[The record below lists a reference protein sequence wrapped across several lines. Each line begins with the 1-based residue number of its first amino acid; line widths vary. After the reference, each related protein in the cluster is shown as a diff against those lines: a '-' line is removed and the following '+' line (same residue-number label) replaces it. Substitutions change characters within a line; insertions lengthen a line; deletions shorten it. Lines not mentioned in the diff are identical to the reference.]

1 MSWSREIESI
11 AAEYRRRVDRLRD
24 DIDEARK
31 RADRRARELA
41 DEAKADKPAPA
52 VVEPPKEPEFDD
64 EPQTYRPNSW
74 LI

>member
-24 DIDEARK
+24 ELDEARK
-31 RADRRARELA
+31 RADRRSRELA
-41 DEAKADKPAPA
+41 DEANADKPAP
-52 VVEPPKEPEFDD
+52 VVEPPKEPELDD

>member
-24 DIDEARK
+24 ELDEARK
-31 RADRRARELA
+31 RADQRSRELA
-41 DEAKADKPAPA
+41 EEAKSDVAAPV
-52 VVEPPKEPEFDD
+52 VVEQPDQPETDD

>member
-1 MSWSREIESI
+1 MSWSREIETI

-24 DIDEARK
+24 ELDEARK
-31 RADRRARELA
+31 RADRRSRELA
-41 DEAKADKPAPA
+41 EKAKADEPAPV
-52 VVEPPKEPEFDD
+52 VVEPPKELELDD